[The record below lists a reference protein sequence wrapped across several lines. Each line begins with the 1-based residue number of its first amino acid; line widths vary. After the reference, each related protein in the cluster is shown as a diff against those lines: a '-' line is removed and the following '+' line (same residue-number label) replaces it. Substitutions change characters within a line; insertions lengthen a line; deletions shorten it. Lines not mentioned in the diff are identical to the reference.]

1 MSQSGVDAIAGADVA
16 ALTTPAA
23 IGVVGAAGLYG
34 RWLMDL
40 FGGLYPEAEVIG
52 IDADGDSTA
61 KTEFVAK
68 CDVVVFSV
76 PIPIT
81 PAVIR
86 EYTAL
91 LDPCRAA
98 PLWMDVTSLKAPAAT
113 ALREAHPRVEAVGLH
128 PMCSPPPTNSLDGRV
143 LVVSEN
149 GVLARWGAWFA
160 EFLVKIGGRQVHLG
174 ALQHDKL
181 MSLVQAGCHAG
192 WLAQAKLWSQ
202 IVPDLGGLEQ
212 LLAVR
217 TPSFA
222 LLEKALSR
230 ILCGNPELYAAIQ
243 LSNPEVPATLRM
255 LADGM
260 SELADLVAAGDRE
273 GLIKQFFE
281 IPRET
286 LGRKQL
292 QDGNA
297 DFERLANLLADL
309 DRPHPLVITVVKN
322 APGTLTNVLAE
333 FATNG
338 INLQSIQSIIAN
350 DGQLRFHICL
360 DRPSSNAE
368 VQAVGRE
375 LTRKGLIRLWDSSL
389 R

>member
-1 MSQSGVDAIAGADVA
+1 VCPV
-16 ALTTPAA
+16 
-23 IGVVGAAGLYG
+23 
-34 RWLMDL
+34 L
-40 FGGLYPEAEVIG
+40 FDPR
-52 IDADGDSTA
+52 SR
-61 KTEFVAK
+61 

-91 LDPCRAA
+91 LDPGRTA

-212 LLAVR
+212 VGGCPSALFSFYIWFTR
-217 TPSFA
+217 TPSPC
-222 LLEKALSR
+222 LVSSHLISSR
-230 ILCGNPELYAAIQ
+230 RVTPH
-243 LSNPEVPATLRM
+243 TLHT
-255 LADGM
+255 ACD
-260 SELADLVAAGDRE
+260 E
-273 GLIKQFFE
+273 
-281 IPRET
+281 
-286 LGRKQL
+286 
-292 QDGNA
+292 N
-297 DFERLANLLADL
+297 
-309 DRPHPLVITVVKN
+309 
-322 APGTLTNVLAE
+322 
-333 FATNG
+333 
-338 INLQSIQSIIAN
+338 
-350 DGQLRFHICL
+350 C
-360 DRPSSNAE
+360 SS
-368 VQAVGRE
+368 
-375 LTRKGLIRLWDSSL
+375 
-389 R
+389 